1 MDEGSFDIREVRNG
15 EIKAEKVK
23 TRTGLKFYS
32 ILLLGVLL
40 VLILPTLSYLYNLGS
55 LLSQYERAEFLRIS
69 DFDLKVLE
77 TKKAIDS
84 LKINGLDEK
93 LTYQYAVLITKNAD
107 SFELDPLDVVSIIY
121 HESRFNPQAVSTTA
135 DYGLMG
141 INWHY
146 VGRHQVEN
154 KMDLFDV
161 ETNIRIGVKMLNF
174 WRQFSRKNTSGK
186 KLIPSVFNHY
196 NQGVVIQNGNYAKK
210 IMTIRRKL
218 TLQQILG
225 PNHFLA
231 REANSPPISSQNRDL
246 PRNGRHKG

>member
-1 MDEGSFDIREVRNG
+1 MGDG
-15 EIKAEKVK
+15 ETKAEKVK

-40 VLILPTLSYLYNLGS
+40 VLTLPSLSYLYNLRS
-55 LLSQYERAEFLRIS
+55 LLGHYDRAEFLRIS

-84 LKINGLDEK
+84 LKINRLDEK

-107 SFELDPLDVVSIIY
+107 TFELDPLDVVSVIY
-121 HESRFNPQAVSTTA
+121 LESRFNPQAVSTTA

-146 VGRHQVEN
+146 VGRHQVKN
-154 KMDLFDV
+154 KKDLFDV

-174 WRQFSRKNTSGK
+174 WRQYSRKNTSGK
-186 KLIPSVFNHY
+186 KLSLSFFGHY

-218 TLQQILG
+218 ALQQILG
-225 PNHFLA
+225 PNLFLT
-231 REANSPPISSQNRDL
+231 REANSPRSVRRMGTFPVMASIRGN
-246 PRNGRHKG
+246 